1 MKFKKKCSNLG
12 KEGRCDSG
20 LRNGD
25 MLEYC
30 GLCAGVSCA
39 AESVN
44 VPEVTVLLGNG
55 ESSSSMHLNYF
66 L

>member
-1 MKFKKKCSNLG
+1 
-12 KEGRCDSG
+12 
-20 LRNGD
+20 

-39 AESVN
+39 AESMSI
-44 VPEVTVLLGNG
+44 PEVTALLENG